1 MKPEEAIKENGAIT
15 QNLVYVSKSIFLP
28 FLTATSCDFY
38 ELSWLALIEVTDL
51 TVPKLKSLR

>member
-38 ELSWLALIEVTDL
+38 ELS
-51 TVPKLKSLR
+51 